1 MLGEV
6 SSMAVT
12 NMAIEQHI
20 DHPRIRAWEQRAQRF
35 GIGFAA
41 VGGVALLA
49 FTAQVMLIDMGKDS
63 RRDRRWQVVVGGFV
77 PGPALAGLALG
88 FGLRGLGVLG
98 GELALYPAM
107 RIATSGGVDRLAAL
121 IDPSAQ
127 PLDDL
132 LYSGME
138 VRSAYL
144 AAATSFAVGGA
155 VGWAAGAMRGP
166 AAEP

>member
-6 SSMAVT
+6 SNKAVT
-12 NMAIEQHI
+12 NMAIEQRV
-20 DHPRIRAWEQRAQRF
+20 DDPRVRAWRQRAQRF
-35 GIGFAA
+35 GIAFAS

-49 FTAQVMLIDMGKDS
+49 FAAQVMLIDMGHDS
-63 RRDRRWQVVVGGFV
+63 RRDRRWQAVVGGFV

-88 FGLRGLGVLG
+88 FGFRGLGVLG

-107 RIATSGGVDRLAAL
+107 RIATAGGVDRLAAL

-127 PLDDL
+127 PLDEQ

-144 AAATSFAVGGA
+144 AAATSFAVGGL
-155 VGWAAGAMRGP
+155 VGWGAGAMRGP
-166 AAEP
+166 AAAP